1 MPRLLVLNNAI
12 LFLCCSIYL
21 GIGVTVVF
29 FNLPLEPKITVDNY
43 YLIFVEPVQHAS
55 TFLTWMTYVMLIT
68 GFIMLVTEWFSGIRW
83 VPVIVL
89 TALIISTL
97 VTVYLIFPHNRELNA
112 GITDPVKLAETFHIW
127 ANLNR
132 LRAALWTVQWLAMMY
147 YFYRLALRARA
158 DR

>member
-21 GIGVTVVF
+21 GTGVSLIF
-29 FNLPLEPKITVDNY
+29 FQFPLEPKLTVDNY
-43 YLIFVEPVQHAS
+43 YLIFVEPVQHA
-55 TFLTWMTYVMLIT
+55 TDFFTWMTIIMLVT

-89 TALIISTL
+89 AALIASTL
-97 VTVYLIFPHNRELNA
+97 VTIYLIFPHNEDLA
-112 GITDPVKLAETFHIW
+112 KGISDPQKLRETFGAW
-127 ANLNR
+127 ASLNR
-132 LRAALWTVQWLAMMY
+132 VRVSLWVIQWVAMMY
-147 YFYRLALRARA
+147 YFYKLALQARA